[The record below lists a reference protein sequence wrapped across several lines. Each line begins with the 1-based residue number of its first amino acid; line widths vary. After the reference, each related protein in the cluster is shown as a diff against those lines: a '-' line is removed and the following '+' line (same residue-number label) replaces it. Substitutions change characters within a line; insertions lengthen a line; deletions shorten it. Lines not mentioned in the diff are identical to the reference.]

1 MSNEGPRHFS
11 RVQIAEA
18 TAAAVLGSAI
28 ISTAG
33 GMFWLVVTLPTRL
46 QSLEVQVAQMI
57 RSFGAIDSRFQRVE
71 TQLDDHDKRLVRI
84 EVRRP

>member
-1 MSNEGPRHFS
+1 MSNEGPRQFS